1 VALFGTSG
9 IRGRV
14 GEDIT
19 IELFRDIGQAIG
31 AEYEDCVVG
40 HDPRTSSEMLE
51 HAFVSGL
58 LSAGS
63 DCLLS
68 GMVSTPTLAW
78 AGRSHSCGAMITASH
93 NPPEYNGVKLWNP
106 SGLSFVSDQRAK
118 IEGRVERGDLSKK
131 PWDRVGET
139 RTLDTAISD
148 HVNGILDHVDESA
161 AKVVVDCGGGATSD
175 TSPQV
180 LERMGCDI
188 IRLNCKPDGR
198 FSSRASEPVEGNLDA
213 LKEAVRS
220 KNADIGI
227 AHDGDG
233 DRMVA
238 VDEKGNFAGGDAL
251 LPVIAMEE
259 VKSSL
264 VVPING
270 SMVLD
275 DILPGAKVW
284 RTKVGDVYVGEE
296 IEKRDADFGG
306 EPSGTWIFPNHF
318 LCPDGIFAAARLVN
332 MISEKPLSELV
343 ESIPRYPLFE
353 ESISF
358 ESSGKGDILSKLKE
372 EIEGSECVS
381 LNTIDGWRL
390 DFEDGWVL
398 VRPSGTEP
406 KIRITAEARE
416 ESRTKEIY
424 SSMISLVREVVG

>member
-1 VALFGTSG
+1 MGLFGTSG

-14 GEDIT
+14 GQEIT
-19 IELFRDIGQAIG
+19 IELFRDVGRAIG

-51 HAFVSGL
+51 SAFVSAL
-58 LSAGS
+58 LSTGR
-63 DCLLS
+63 DCFLA

-78 AGRSHSCGAMITASH
+78 AGRNHACGAMITASH

-106 SGLSFVSDQRAK
+106 NGLSFVSDQRAR
-118 IEGRVERGDLSKK
+118 IEERIERGGFAKVTWGK
-131 PWDRVGET
+131 VG
-139 RTLDTAISD
+139 RTEALENAIPGHIDSILN
-148 HVNGILDHVDESA
+148 HVAESTVR
-161 AKVVVDCGGGATSD
+161 VVVDCGGGATSEI
-175 TSPQV
+175 SPRV
-180 LERMGCDI
+180 LERMGCEV

-198 FSSRASEPVEGNLDA
+198 FRSRGSEPVEKNLAA

-220 KNADIGI
+220 KNADLGI

-238 VDEKGNFAGGDAL
+238 IDEKGNYAGGDAL
-251 LPVIAMEE
+251 LPAFAKEE

-284 RTKVGDVYVGEE
+284 RTRVGDVFVGEE

-306 EPSGTWIFPNHF
+306 EPSGTWIFPRHF
-318 LCPDGIFAAARLVN
+318 LCPDGVFAAAKLVN
-332 MISEKPLSELV
+332 LVARRPLSELV
-343 ESIPRYPLFE
+343 GSIPRYPLIE
-353 ESISF
+353 ESVSF
-358 ESSGKGDILSKLKE
+358 EPSRKREILSKLKE
-372 EIEGSECVS
+372 ELEGAECAS

-390 DFEDGWVL
+390 EFEDGWVL

-416 ESRTKEIY
+416 EDRAKEIY
-424 SSMISLVREVVG
+424 SSMISLVREVIA